1 MKAWGRC
8 RAHLREGRLMN
19 IRHAIAGPCVAQL
32 CRKTNSSQ
40 KKNKH
45 SRELPYFIHFVGA
58 IPIQTSHL
66 PSASAGQSEHNCRLF
81 LMAQGHHKE
90 RDQEIPD
97 VWTVYRVKGPWRT
110 KHLRSSSGFL
120 SLFLGLSRI
129 LTHGLIRKA
138 RSGRKKLIPD
148 FMFA

>member
-1 MKAWGRC
+1 MSDMLLPVLAWLSCVGKQIL
-8 RAHLREGRLMN
+8 LR
-19 IRHAIAGPCVAQL
+19 
-32 CRKTNSSQ
+32 